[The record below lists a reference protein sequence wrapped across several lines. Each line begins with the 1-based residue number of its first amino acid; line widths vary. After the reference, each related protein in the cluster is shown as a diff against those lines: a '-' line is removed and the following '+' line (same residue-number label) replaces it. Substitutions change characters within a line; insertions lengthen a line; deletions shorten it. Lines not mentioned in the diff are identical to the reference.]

1 MTARKQRT
9 PVPVVTDHFVNIY
22 KPQED
27 VFTLPTTQVKGR
39 GQCTFTY
46 EHGKSYR
53 DWRTNDHTFIKDHN
67 NRWHC
72 FGITKPWMPG
82 DNSHAGEGLCFHAI
96 APETANGTFA
106 ETVKIHSWQDRPK
119 IAEGG
124 VGWAPGSIKIGA
136 QYNLVGSQL
145 DRMVSEDLENWTYA
159 GKLKVSIEGVGG
171 DVRDPHISVIDG
183 VYHMVICCC
192 DKVGLSTSED
202 FVTWTD
208 MTVIFKPENDK
219 WRTES
224 PFLVPYDGRYYLF
237 WTLWDT
243 GDLTTSGYSTKT
255 YVQCSESLRDFNGE
269 PIAEFSTHAP
279 NLIQDA
285 DGTWFMSSTDYPHR
299 GISVAPLE
307 WRTGRS
313 DQLPGGA
320 NQH

>member
-1 MTARKQRT
+1 
-9 PVPVVTDHFVNIY
+9 VTDHYVNIY

-27 VFTLPTTQVKGR
+27 VFTLPTVQVRGR

-46 EHGKSYR
+46 EQGTSYP

-72 FGITKPWMPG
+72 FGITKPWMSG
-82 DNSHAGEGLCFHAI
+82 DNSHAGEGLCFHAL
-96 APETANGTFA
+96 APETENGTFGEA
-106 ETVKIHSWQDRPK
+106 VKIQSWKDLPK
-119 IAEGG
+119 ISEGG
-124 VGWAPGSIKIGA
+124 VGWAPSSIKIGS
-136 QYNLVGSQL
+136 QYSLIGSQL
-145 DRMVSEDLENWTYA
+145 DRMVSDDLENWTYA
-159 GKLKVSIEGVGG
+159 GKLDVPIEGVGG
-171 DVRDPHISVIDG
+171 SVRDPQVSVIDG

-208 MTVIFKPENDK
+208 MTVIFKPENDE

-243 GDLTTSGYSTKT
+243 GDLSGYGYPTRSF
-255 YVQCSESLRDFNGE
+255 VQCSEDLWDFNGE
-269 PIAEFSTHAP
+269 PIIEFSAHAP
-279 NLIQDA
+279 NVIQDE
-285 DGTWFMSSTDYPHR
+285 GGSWFVSTTDYPHR

-307 WRTGRS
+307 WR
-313 DQLPGGA
+313 
-320 NQH
+320 